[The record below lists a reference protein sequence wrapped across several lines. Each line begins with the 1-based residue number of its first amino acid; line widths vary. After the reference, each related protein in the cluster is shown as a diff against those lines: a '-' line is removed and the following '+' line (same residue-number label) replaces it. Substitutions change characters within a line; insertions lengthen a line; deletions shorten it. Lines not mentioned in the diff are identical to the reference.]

1 MEAQLRIELK
11 KPAAGSG
18 RRMVCVETE
27 TLQGAKRVYQLVEE
41 WRARL
46 ALRLLRA
53 ADAGALR
60 EEK

>member
-1 MEAQLRIELK
+1 METELRIELK

-18 RRMVCVETE
+18 RQMVCVETE
-27 TLQGAKRVYQLVEE
+27 TAQGTKKVYQLVEE

-53 ADAGALR
+53 DATR
-60 EEK
+60 KR